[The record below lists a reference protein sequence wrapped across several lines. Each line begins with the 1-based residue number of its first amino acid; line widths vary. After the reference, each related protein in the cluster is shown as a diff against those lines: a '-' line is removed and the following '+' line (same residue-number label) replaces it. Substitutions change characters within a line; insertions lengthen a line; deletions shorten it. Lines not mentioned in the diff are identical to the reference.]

1 MPARPSPSK
10 RRQCQSRTRRPW
22 TLREDVPPRRLERVE
37 RRQAAAGEEANSA
50 PHAAADDLLQDLTPR
65 EEPAGASCFEP
76 QQLGE
81 LWARPVEHGNT
92 EPAGILRRAG
102 DAPRVETARGLPAR
116 RE

>member
-10 RRQCQSRTRRPW
+10 RRQCQSPTRRPW

-37 RRQAAAGEEANSA
+37 RRQAAAGEEANRA
-50 PHAAADDLLQDLTPR
+50 PHAAADDRLQDLTPG

-81 LWARPVEHGNT
+81 LGARPVEHGNT
-92 EPAGILRRAG
+92 ELAAILRG
-102 DAPRVETARGLPAR
+102 QVDAPEVEITRHVL
-116 RE
+116 